1 MRAQVT
7 AKPGNADGLHTDSAE
22 PIIRPVGVFAHIY
35 SFVRKTLIVAER
47 EVRRIRH
54 DPSDILTRAI
64 QPAIWLVVFGQVF
77 TRTRVLPT
85 GNLRY
90 VDFMAPGVLA
100 QSVLFIAIFYG
111 IAVIWERDMGIIQKY
126 LVTPTPRAALILG
139 RALSAGVRALPQAVI
154 IYFLAL
160 LLGVKMNYHPLALL
174 GVIFAVVLGAVIFA
188 VFSMIIAALVKKRE
202 RFMGIGQILTMPLFF
217 ASNAIYPMKLM
228 PPWLQVVSSF
238 NPLTY
243 EVDAL
248 RGLMLTG
255 GHNTY
260 SLGLDFGILMVVV
273 VVFVTIGAKIYPR
286 VVT

>member
-1 MRAQVT
+1 MLAQVT
-7 AKPGNADGLHTDSAE
+7 EKPGNADELHAGSAE
-22 PIIRPVGVFAHIY
+22 QTIRPIGVFGHIY
-35 SFVRKTLIVAER
+35 SFVRKTLIIAER

-54 DPSDILTRAI
+54 DPTDIFTRAI
-64 QPAIWLVVFGQVF
+64 QPAIWLIVFGQVF
-77 TRTRVLPT
+77 TRAHAIPT

-90 VDFMAPGVLA
+90 IDFMAPGVLA

-139 RALSAGVRALPQAVI
+139 RALSAGVRALPQALI
-154 IYFLAL
+154 IYILAL
-160 LLGVKMNYHPLALL
+160 LSGVKMNYHPFALI
-174 GVIFAVVLGAVIFA
+174 GVFFVVVLGAVIFA

-217 ASNAIYPMKLM
+217 ASNAIYPVNLM
-228 PPWLQVVSSF
+228 PPWLRVVSSF

-248 RGLMLTG
+248 RGLMLVG
-255 GHNTY
+255 WHNTH
-260 SLGLDFGILMVVV
+260 SLGLDFGVLIAVM